1 MKSNIEKRLDLNLSN
16 YPINLPKSLERVEKL
31 LGKVGSPQDYLNNII
46 HIAGTNG
53 KGSVLAY
60 IKSCLITKGF
70 KVNALISPHLK
81 DVNERIVINN
91 ILVKDDLFI
100 ENFSYLNSLS
110 KNEKISFFEIITA
123 CAYNIFYKH
132 PSDWNLIEVGM
143 GGQYD
148 ATNIIPKKD
157 LAIITPISLDHEEF
171 LGDDILKITK
181 EKIGI
186 TNKNILTVVGEQ
198 ADKVQNL
205 ILKDFLIKPENRFIY
220 GVDWTLIRK
229 KNEFFYEDEIGSI
242 KITNPKMIGEHQKK
256 NAALSVASLQM
267 LKRAG
272 KLKISNK
279 EIETGIKKTYWPGRL
294 EFINKGEYKNL
305 NNLEIWADSCHN
317 PAGSDVISKEMK
329 HMNSNDKKEM
339 ILIFSLKKNKSILR
353 FLDNFKNVFKKFI
366 YIELGPD
373 HYSYEEIFQKIN
385 DFELS
390 IKRSASIEKALK
402 MIESRS
408 SSRVLVCGSIQLV
421 GELIKNT

>member
-1 MKSNIEKRLDLNLSN
+1 MKSNIQKRLDLNLSN
-16 YPINLPKSLERVEKL
+16 YPINLPKSLERVKIL
-31 LGKVGSPQDYLNNII
+31 LDKVGSPQNYLNNII

-91 ILVKDDLFI
+91 NLVKDNLFI

-123 CAYNIFYKH
+123 CAYNIFHKH

-171 LGDDILKITK
+171 LGNDIFDITK

-198 ADKVQNL
+198 EDKVQNL
-205 ILKDFLIKPENRFIY
+205 ILKDFLIKSENRFIY
-220 GVDWTLIRK
+220 GMDWTLIRK

-242 KITNPKMIGEHQKK
+242 KITNPMMIGEHQKK

-279 EIETGIKKTYWPGRL
+279 EIEAGIKKTYWPGRL

-305 NNLEIWADSCHN
+305 NNLEVWADSCHN
-317 PAGSDVISKEMK
+317 PAGSDVISKEME
-329 HMNSNDKKEM
+329 HMNSNDRKEM

-353 FLDNFKNVFKKFI
+353 FLNNFENVFKKFI
-366 YIELGPD
+366 YIEFGSD
-373 HYSYEEIFQKIN
+373 HYNYEEVLEKVN
-385 DFELS
+385 NFELL
-390 IKRSASIEKALK
+390 IKRSSSIEQAIK
-402 MIESRS
+402 MIEGKSP
-408 SSRVLVCGSIQLV
+408 SRVLVCGSMQLV
-421 GELIKNT
+421 GELIKDI

>member
-1 MKSNIEKRLDLNLSN
+1 MKSNIQKRLDLNLSN
-16 YPINLPKSLERVEKL
+16 YPINLPKSLERVKIL
-31 LGKVGSPQDYLNNII
+31 LDKVGSPQNYLNNII

-91 ILVKDDLFI
+91 NLVKDNLFI

-123 CAYNIFYKH
+123 CAYNIFHKH

-171 LGDDILKITK
+171 LGNDIFDITK

-198 ADKVQNL
+198 EDKVQNL
-205 ILKDFLIKPENRFIY
+205 ILKDFLIKSENRFIY
-220 GVDWTLIRK
+220 GMDWTLIRK

-279 EIETGIKKTYWPGRL
+279 EIEAGIKKTYWPGRL

-305 NNLEIWADSCHN
+305 NNLEVWADSCHN
-317 PAGSDVISKEMK
+317 PAGSDVISKEME
-329 HMNSNDKKEM
+329 HMNSNDRKEM

-353 FLDNFKNVFKKFI
+353 FLNNFENVFKKFI
-366 YIELGPD
+366 YIEFGSD
-373 HYSYEEIFQKIN
+373 HYNYEEVLEKVN
-385 DFELS
+385 NFELL
-390 IKRSASIEKALK
+390 IKRSSSIEQAIK
-402 MIESRS
+402 MIEGKSP
-408 SSRVLVCGSIQLV
+408 SRVLVCGSMQLV
-421 GELIKNT
+421 GELIKDI

>member
-1 MKSNIEKRLDLNLSN
+1 MKSNIKKILDLNLSN
-16 YPINLPKSLERVEKL
+16 YPRNLPKSLERIGKL
-31 LGKVGSPQDYLNNII
+31 LNKVGNPQDYLNNII

-60 IKSCLITKGF
+60 IKSCLLIKGL
-70 KVNALISPHLK
+70 KVNALTSPHIK
-81 DVNERIVINN
+81 DINERIVINDIN
-91 ILVKDDLFI
+91 VKDDLFI
-100 ENFSYLNSLS
+100 DNFSYFNSLS
-110 KNEKISFFEIITA
+110 KTEKITFFEIITA
-123 CAYNIFYKH
+123 CAFNIFRQH

-148 ATNIIPKKD
+148 ATNIITKKD

-171 LGDDILKITK
+171 LGSNIIDITK

-198 ADKVQNL
+198 EEKVQNL
-205 ILKDFLIKPENRFIY
+205 ILKNFLTKPENRFIY

-229 KNEFFYEDEIGSI
+229 KSDFFYEDEIESV

-256 NAALSVASLQM
+256 NAALSVASLQL

-279 EIETGIKKTYWPGRL
+279 EIENGIKKTYWPGRL
-294 EFINKGEYKNL
+294 EIINKGKFKNL
-305 NNLEIWADSCHN
+305 NNLEVWADSCHN
-317 PAGSDVISKEMK
+317 PAGSDVISKEME
-329 HMNSNDKKEM
+329 HMNSKDKKEM

-353 FLDNFKNVFKKFI
+353 FLDNFKRVFKNFI
-366 YIELGPD
+366 YIELGTD

-385 DFELS
+385 DFELL
-390 IKRSASIEKALK
+390 IKRSTSIGKSLK
-402 MIESRS
+402 MIEGKSP
-408 SSRVLVCGSIQLV
+408 SRVLVCGSIQLV
-421 GELIKNT
+421 GELIKDT

>member
-1 MKSNIEKRLDLNLSN
+1 MKSNIQKRLDLNLSN
-16 YPINLPKSLERVEKL
+16 YPINLPKSLERVKIL
-31 LGKVGSPQDYLNNII
+31 LDKVGSPQNYLNNII

-91 ILVKDDLFI
+91 NLVKDNLFI

-123 CAYNIFYKH
+123 CAYNIFHKH

-171 LGDDILKITK
+171 LGNDIFDITK

-198 ADKVQNL
+198 EDKVQNL
-205 ILKDFLIKPENRFIY
+205 ILKDFLIKSENRFIY

-242 KITNPKMIGEHQKK
+242 KITNPMMIGEHQKK

-279 EIETGIKKTYWPGRL
+279 EIEAGIKKTYWPGRL

-305 NNLEIWADSCHN
+305 NNLEVWADSCHN
-317 PAGSDVISKEMK
+317 PAGSDVISKEME
-329 HMNSNDKKEM
+329 HMNSNDRKEM

-353 FLDNFKNVFKKFI
+353 FLNNFENVFKKFI
-366 YIELGPD
+366 YIEFGSD
-373 HYSYEEIFQKIN
+373 HYNYEEVLEKVN
-385 DFELS
+385 NFELL
-390 IKRSASIEKALK
+390 IKRSSSIEQAIK
-402 MIESRS
+402 MIEGKSP
-408 SSRVLVCGSIQLV
+408 SRVLVCGSMQLV
-421 GELIKNT
+421 GELIKDI

>member
-1 MKSNIEKRLDLNLSN
+1 
-16 YPINLPKSLERVEKL
+16 
-31 LGKVGSPQDYLNNII
+31 
-46 HIAGTNG
+46 
-53 KGSVLAY
+53 
-60 IKSCLITKGF
+60 
-70 KVNALISPHLK
+70 
-81 DVNERIVINN
+81 
-91 ILVKDDLFI
+91 VKDNLFI

-373 HYSYEEIFQKIN
+373 HYSYEEIFHKIN

-402 MIESRS
+402 MIEGRS

-421 GELIKNT
+421 GELIENS

>member
-1 MKSNIEKRLDLNLSN
+1 MKSYIQKRLDLNLSN
-16 YPINLPKSLERVEKL
+16 YPINLPKSLERIEKL

-91 ILVKDDLFI
+91 NLVKDNLFI

-123 CAYNIFYKH
+123 CAYNIFHKH

-171 LGDDILKITK
+171 LGNDIFDITK

-198 ADKVQNL
+198 EDKVQNL
-205 ILKDFLIKPENRFIY
+205 ILKDFLIKSENRFIY
-220 GVDWTLIRK
+220 GMDWTLIRK

-279 EIETGIKKTYWPGRL
+279 EIEAGIKKTYWPGRL

-305 NNLEIWADSCHN
+305 NNLEVWADSCHN
-317 PAGSDVISKEMK
+317 PAGSDVISKEME
-329 HMNSNDKKEM
+329 HMNSNDRKEM

-353 FLDNFKNVFKKFI
+353 FLNNFENVFKKFI
-366 YIELGPD
+366 YIEFGSD
-373 HYSYEEIFQKIN
+373 HYNYEEVLEKVN
-385 DFELS
+385 NFELL
-390 IKRSASIEKALK
+390 IKRSSSIEQAIK
-402 MIESRS
+402 MIEGKSP
-408 SSRVLVCGSIQLV
+408 SRVLVCGSMQLV
-421 GELIKNT
+421 GELIKDI